1 MTRTHRDRATLPG
14 EIDLTAPGTF
24 RDAKARHAMFERL
37 RREAPVSWHPHSD
50 GGFWVVSRH
59 ADVLQVAG
67 NTETYGQDDYHLI
80 GGLQCAAPTAGAE
93 AFAFRD
99 GAAPFHRGGG
109 GAGVRLE
116 AAAIAALAPGIRARI
131 VERLTI
137 YAGSGALDFV
147 ELIAPLPA
155 EVRATL
161 AGVPGAHQDRL
172 VGWIDT
178 LGGRCAGSADTGAN
192 AWRAAAAELIEY
204 ASEILARKR
213 ERPGEDLISY
223 RLSSEAH
230 AGAVTSRQVGVFL
243 YAFIA
248 IGSATTR
255 NVAAAGQRLLF
266 DAPDVAAQLRAEPA
280 RVPAAVEEMLR
291 LAPPFHYA
299 RRTAQRDTMLGGQRI
314 AKGDAIT
321 LWLESANR
329 DAAVFDRPSHF
340 APERDA
346 HAHVCFA
353 AGGLFT
359 LGAALARVE
368 LGILFEELLQR
379 FPEMLPA
386 GPMERTDS
394 NHENRT
400 VRLPVHLGA
409 AA

>member
-1 MTRTHRDRATLPG
+1 MTQTRRDRATLPP
-14 EIDLTAPGTF
+14 EIDLTAPGCF
-24 RDAKARHAMFERL
+24 RDAKARDAMFERL
-37 RREAPVSWHPHSD
+37 RREAPVSWHPHPD
-50 GGFWVVSRH
+50 GGFWVLSRH

-67 NTETYGQDDYHLI
+67 DTETYGQDDYHLI
-80 GGLQCAAPTAGAE
+80 GGIENAAPTAGAE
-93 AFAFRD
+93 AYAFRD
-99 GAAPFHRGGG
+99 GAEPFYRAGGS
-109 GAGVRLE
+109 ARARLE
-116 AAAIAALAPGIRARI
+116 AAAVAALAPGIRARI
-131 VERLTI
+131 AERLAI
-137 YAGSGALDFV
+137 HAGSGALDFV
-147 ELIAPLPA
+147 ELIAPLPG

-178 LGGRCAGSADTGAN
+178 LGGRCAGSADSSAC
-192 AWRAAAAELIEY
+192 RAATADLLEY
-204 ASEILARKR
+204 AGELLARKR
-213 ERPGEDLISY
+213 ERPGEDLISDW
-223 RLSSEAH
+223 LASETH
-230 AGAVTSRQVGVFL
+230 ADAVTSRQVGVFL

-266 DAPDVAAQLRAEPA
+266 DAPHVAARLRAEPA

-291 LAPPFHYA
+291 LASPFHYA
-299 RRTAQRDTMLGGQRI
+299 RRTAQRDAIVGGQRI
-314 AKGDAIT
+314 VKGDAIT
-321 LWLESANR
+321 LWLGSANR
-329 DAAVFDRPSHF
+329 DAAVFEQPSHF

-346 HAHVCFA
+346 RAHACFA
-353 AGGLFT
+353 AGGLFA

-368 LGILFEELLQR
+368 LAILFEELLQR

-400 VRLPVHLGA
+400 IRLPVHLGA

>member
-1 MTRTHRDRATLPG
+1 
-14 EIDLTAPGTF
+14 
-24 RDAKARHAMFERL
+24 
-37 RREAPVSWHPHSD
+37 
-50 GGFWVVSRH
+50 
-59 ADVLQVAG
+59 
-67 NTETYGQDDYHLI
+67 
-80 GGLQCAAPTAGAE
+80 
-93 AFAFRD
+93 
-99 GAAPFHRGGG
+99 
-109 GAGVRLE
+109 
-116 AAAIAALAPGIRARI
+116 
-131 VERLTI
+131 
-137 YAGSGALDFV
+137 
-147 ELIAPLPA
+147 
-155 EVRATL
+155 
-161 AGVPGAHQDRL
+161 

-178 LGGRCAGSADTGAN
+178 LGGRCAGAEDAGADAR
-192 AWRAAAAELIEY
+192 RAAAADLFEY
-204 ASEILARKR
+204 SEEILARKR
-213 ERPGEDLISY
+213 ERPGEDLISDW
-223 RLSSEAH
+223 LASETRAR
-230 AGAVTSRQVGVFL
+230 AVTSRQVGVFL

-266 DAPDVAAQLRAEPA
+266 DAPQVASRLRAEPA

-299 RRTAQRDTMLGGQRI
+299 RRTARRDATLGGQRI

-346 HAHVCFA
+346 HTHVCFA

-386 GPMERTDS
+386 GPTERADS

-400 VRLPVHLGA
+400 LRLPVHLGSA
-409 AA
+409 A